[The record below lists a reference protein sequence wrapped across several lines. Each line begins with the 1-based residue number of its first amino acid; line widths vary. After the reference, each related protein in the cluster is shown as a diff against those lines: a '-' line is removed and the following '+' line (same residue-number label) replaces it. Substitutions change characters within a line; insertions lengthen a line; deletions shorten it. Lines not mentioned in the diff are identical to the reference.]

1 MTPAQS
7 SLSYPS
13 AGILRKPVSK
23 PCTRATEPTALAAG
37 GSVSAHAPSPPDAS
51 AFGSKVLGLALV
63 FFVLLSLVGADFAN
77 AQISAA
83 QRAELTQVWQQEF
96 PVRQAVTDPFR
107 QQPQSQPLQSQSPVG
122 RSDSDAFASSY
133 PLHSHL
139 RSDQP
144 HPAVARIVV
153 PEEGATSYGSG
164 TLIDVRDEFGLVIT
178 NWHVVRDA
186 TGPIEVQFPGGFKT
200 KARSLKVDS
209 DWDLAAL
216 VIWRPPV
223 SPVELSPVAPQQG
236 DQLTICGYGTGLYRA
251 ATGRC
256 TQYYAPRANFP
267 QQMVELDVEA
277 RQGDSGGPI
286 FDRRGQLAGVLFG
299 AGQGTTLGS
308 FGGRVESFLASLAPD
323 IGRADEGVH
332 LASLDSNPS
341 KPQLDSP
348 VVQEQQVVC
357 RDGVC
362 YPVESQGEELQVSDP
377 RPPDAGFAP
386 PAPQIAGMWP
396 AAEDESD
403 SLGAEDPAA
412 GESVRGWHAVPRD
425 NWFAQIKT
433 ALAAVGLMSVCMF
446 LLKAVC

>member
-1 MTPAQS
+1 MIQTRNHFS
-7 SLSYPS
+7 SY
-13 AGILRKPVSK
+13 LR
-23 PCTRATEPTALAAG
+23 AAI
-37 GSVSAHAPSPPDAS
+37 
-51 AFGSKVLGLALV
+51 FLV
-63 FFVLLSLVGADFAN
+63 FFALNSLILAAPAS

-83 QRAELTQVWQQEF
+83 RRAELTQIWQQEF
-96 PVRQAVTDPFR
+96 PVRHAVTDPFLR
-107 QQPQSQPLQSQSPVG
+107 PSR
-122 RSDSDAFASSY
+122 RSEQMARSGVPDSATKPPASSY
-133 PLHSHL
+133 SNHSHL

-200 KARSLKVDS
+200 KARSLKVDA

-216 VIWRPPV
+216 VVWRPPIE
-223 SPVELSPVAPQQG
+223 PVELSPLAPQPG
-236 DQLTICGYGTGLYRA
+236 DQLTICGYGSGLYRA

-308 FGGRVESFLASLAPD
+308 FGGRVESFLATLAPD
-323 IGRADEGVH
+323 IGHPKLGEPNLGDSDEGVH
-332 LASLDSNPS
+332 LASMESNPS
-341 KPQLDSP
+341 QPQLDRP
-348 VVQEQQVVC
+348 GEPEPQVVC
-357 RDGVC
+357 RNGVC
-362 YPVESQGEELQVSDP
+362 YPVESEGEELQVTDP

-403 SLGAEDPAA
+403 SFAAVDPAA
-412 GESVRGWHAVPRD
+412 GESARGWHSVPRD